1 MIVAR
6 PANQRAFVFL
16 VATVAAMACSS
27 GGTSGASDSNAA
39 ASASANAPAPRPID
53 PAADEAA
60 IRAVLDQWYVAMQ
73 AADSAGTVAPL
84 TRDFLLL
91 EDTLPLTGPELAA
104 RLKGEAGT
112 KWTAL
117 FSDFRTRLNGNV
129 AWTTLKNHEESTGK
143 DGKRCQA
150 DFLETIVFVREGER
164 WLIDRY
170 HAAALHRWSC
180 P

>member
-1 MIVAR
+1 MTVAR
-6 PANQRAFVFL
+6 RARLRSL
-16 VATVAAMACSS
+16 VPFVAAAAITAVACAP
-27 GGTSGASDSNAA
+27 GRAPGAADTAATSAA
-39 ASASANAPAPRPID
+39 AARATD

-91 EDTLPLTGPELAA
+91 EDTLPLTGPELAS
-104 RLKGEAGT
+104 RLKEGAGT
-112 KWTAL
+112 KWTAS

-129 AWTTLKNHEESTGK
+129 AWTTLKNHEESTDK